1 MNQFYEE
8 LNQQFHALLS
18 DETQPITIY
27 ANTAALLFQQMPDI
41 NWAGFYLFDPDK
53 NELYL
58 GPFQGKTAC
67 MHIPLGKGVCGT
79 CASTRTI
86 QRVDDVHQFPGHIA
100 CDASS
105 NAEIVLP
112 LIKEDQ
118 LIGVLDI
125 DSTCF
130 NRFDEEDE
138 QGLSKLCQDLLL
150 LL

>member
-79 CASTRTI
+79 FMR
-86 QRVDDVHQFPGHIA
+86 G
-100 CDASS
+100 
-105 NAEIVLP
+105 
-112 LIKEDQ
+112 
-118 LIGVLDI
+118 
-125 DSTCF
+125 
-130 NRFDEEDE
+130 
-138 QGLSKLCQDLLL
+138 
-150 LL
+150 

>member
-1 MNQFYEE
+1 MNQFYKE

-18 DETQPITIY
+18 DETQSITIY

-79 CASTRTI
+79 CASTRAI

-112 LIKEDQ
+112 LIKGDQ